1 MMPVRKGFTVIE
13 VLIVV
18 LIIGVIASIVLVL
31 YQTVNGVRTTQSG
44 IARGSAALNHA
55 YAVLSKDLTC
65 TFNSE
70 QEGTAF
76 ELQAPADE
84 ERGSSS
90 LRFCASLRNAAE
102 REFRWAVVHR
112 IRYAIDGTGS
122 EPALVRV
129 AEPLHG
135 PGSLGGGAETNELL
149 RPVSRFFLEVYD
161 GKDWSSDWDSV
172 ARKGLPMA
180 ARITIGAFS
189 SGNATQKVSKV
200 YIPAG
205 NAIKSSLQ
213 RVHLP

>member
-1 MMPVRKGFTVIE
+1 MMPARKGFTVIE
-13 VLIVV
+13 VLIVA
-18 LIIGVIASIVLVL
+18 LIIGVIAGIVLVL
-31 YQTVNGVRTTQSG
+31 YQTVNSVRTTQSG

-55 YAVLSKDLTC
+55 YARLSKDLTC
-65 TFNSE
+65 TFSSE
-70 QEGTAF
+70 QEVTAF
-76 ELQAPADE
+76 KLQAPADE

-102 REFRWAVVHR
+102 REFQWAMVHR

-129 AEPLHG
+129 AEPLNG
-135 PGSLGGGAETNELL
+135 PGSLGGGSVTNELL

-161 GKDWSSDWDSV
+161 GKDWSADWDSV

-189 SGNATQKVSKV
+189 SGNETQKVSKV

-205 NAIKSSLQ
+205 NVIESSLQ
-213 RVHLP
+213 RVRSP